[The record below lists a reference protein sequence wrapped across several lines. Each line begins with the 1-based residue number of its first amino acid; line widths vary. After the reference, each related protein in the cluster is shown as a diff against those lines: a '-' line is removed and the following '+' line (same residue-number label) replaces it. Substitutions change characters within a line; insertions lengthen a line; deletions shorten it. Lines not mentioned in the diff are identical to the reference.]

1 MQFDYRSPDNG
12 ESGRRTPTER
22 SKYQIWPL
30 RKRGITSPGRH
41 TPELEQVRELA
52 VSQSSP
58 ALRDAAGWQFPP
70 GSKTSFSQREGL
82 PRRRKVCVPELG
94 LEPMTTVQEGYMDS
108 RK

>member
-1 MQFDYRSPDNG
+1 MQFDYRTPDYC

-22 SKYQIWPL
+22 SKYQLWPL
-30 RKRGITSPGRH
+30 RRKNASPGRH

-58 ALRDAAGWQFPP
+58 ALRDAADWQFPP
-70 GSKTSFSQREGL
+70 GSKTSFSHKEGL
-82 PRRRKVCVPELG
+82 PRRRKICVPELG
-94 LEPMTTVQEGYMDS
+94 LEPMTTVQEGHMDS

>member
-1 MQFDYRSPDNG
+1 MQFECRPPDHN
-12 ESGRRTPTER
+12 ESGRRTPTEK
-22 SKYQIWPL
+22 SKYQLWPL

-58 ALRDAAGWQFPP
+58 ALRDAAGLQFPP
-70 GSKTSFSQREGL
+70 GSQTSFSDREGL
-82 PRRRKVCVPELG
+82 PRRRKIRVPELG
-94 LEPMTTVQEGYMDS
+94 LEPMTTVQEGPMDS